1 MKFRFAL
8 VLLMN
13 IVMLH
18 SAPNSD
24 AQVAKALGGTGATNE
39 DLAKA
44 TQNPVADLVSVPLQ
58 FNWYSG
64 GDIPDGRTLSV
75 LNVQPVFPLPI
86 TDRWNLIA
94 RTIVPIMNVP
104 LANDERSTGIG
115 DIQGQFFFA
124 PVKSSGVI
132 WGLGPVLSFPTATN
146 EAVNTGQF
154 AAGPTAVV
162 LAMPGSWV
170 IGTLA
175 NSMWR
180 IGGSDTGPAIHS
192 TLVQPFINLNFKR
205 GWSLSY
211 SPVITANWNAA
222 SGDEW
227 TVPVGLGVSKV
238 AAVGTR
244 PVSLSLQ
251 YYRNA
256 VRPPGAGEHQVRMV
270 VSLLYPKAKS

>member
-1 MKFRFAL
+1 MQLRSAL
-8 VLLMN
+8 LLLM
-13 IVMLH
+13 IPLMLLTTP
-18 SAPNSD
+18 AAD

-58 FNWYSG
+58 FNWFSG
-64 GDIPDGRTLSV
+64 GDITDGRTLSV

-86 TDRWNLIA
+86 NDKWSLIA

-124 PVKSSGVI
+124 PTKSSGLI
-132 WGLGPVLSFPTATN
+132 WGVGPVLSFPTATN

-170 IGTLA
+170 VGALA
-175 NSMWR
+175 NTMWR
-180 IGGSDTGPAIHS
+180 VAGNDSGPAIHS
-192 TLVQPFINLNFKR
+192 TLVQPFLNLNFKR

-211 SPVITANWNAA
+211 SPVITANWNAP

-238 AAVGTR
+238 TAVGTR
-244 PVSLSLQ
+244 PVSLNLS